1 MSKDTL
7 APMDTSQISE
17 STKSPM
23 KELKPS
29 PVPVVSI
36 EPEYQGFFHM
46 LEKQTELLI
55 KALGIE
61 SLVPNFM
68 STSGYEIKPFGA
80 YRLKILEIFALLIKI
95 GTPFE
100 FMGQFCKYRIFETV
114 LVYIYI
120 EKNIDFIG
128 FLFEFLLRIWLWGL
142 NLTRFCMD
150 FARGSSW
157 KRLRR
162 RTRK

>member
-1 MSKDTL
+1 MSKETP

-23 KELKPS
+23 KELKP
-29 PVPVVSI
+29 VPVVTI

-46 LEKQTELLI
+46 LEKHTELLI

-80 YRLKILEIFALLIKI
+80 YRLKVLEIFALLIRV
-95 GTPFE
+95 GPPFE
-100 FMGQFCKYRIFETV
+100 FMGQFCKSRLFETV
-114 LVYIYI
+114 LVENYI
-120 EKNIDFIG
+120 EKTSILEGFGIDFG
-128 FLFEFLLRIWLWGL
+128 YGV
-142 NLTRFCMD
+142 
-150 FARGSSW
+150 
-157 KRLRR
+157 
-162 RTRK
+162 